1 MCPGCLAS
9 VAMMIASVMST
20 GGLTA
25 LLMKK
30 RDSKFGAKKS
40 IQKQTQ
46 KGEPWEK

>member
-25 LLMKK
+25 LVMN
-30 RDSKFGAKKS
+30 KFRLRRERRKELS
-40 IQKQTQ
+40 
-46 KGEPWEK
+46 